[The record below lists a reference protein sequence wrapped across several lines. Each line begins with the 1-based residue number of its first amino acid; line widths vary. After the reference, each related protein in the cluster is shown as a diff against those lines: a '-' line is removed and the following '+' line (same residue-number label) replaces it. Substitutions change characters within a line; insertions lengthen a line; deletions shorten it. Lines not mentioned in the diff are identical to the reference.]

1 MCYNYKYQ
9 TSLTKR
15 KEVCHMEK
23 GILERVILSSLGFV
37 SVTEEKVQ
45 KMIDDLVK
53 EGEISQ
59 KDGAVMV
66 KKIMDRMDKNSKEME
81 KRTEKI
87 VKDVIAKA
95 DIPGKKD
102 ISSLEKKID
111 SLNKKLDGK
120 EAKPKK

>member
-1 MCYNYKYQ
+1 
-9 TSLTKR
+9 
-15 KEVCHMEK
+15 MEK